1 MRTWEPVHIMNHRPA
16 LALWGTG
23 REEPGRAF
31 RRHTGSVFMRRD
43 VQDGHTVCD
52 AGARTLSFYQSI
64 SGPVPTGLVARARSH
79 P

>member
-1 MRTWEPVHIMNHRPA
+1 MTTWEPVHIMNQQPA
-16 LALWGTG
+16 PCPLRNWPRRACRAL
-23 REEPGRAF
+23 
-31 RRHTGSVFMRRD
+31 RRHTGSVFARRD

-64 SGPVPTGLVARARSH
+64 FGPVPTGLVARTRSH